1 MSFRCLIS
9 DLLSK
14 EVYDF
19 DKLRYF
25 TITLL
30 NLVKHYLFL
39 HAHFSWNSF
48 TENLNSSA
56 PSAADVLLWRRRHVS
71 FGIIVVATVA
81 WVIFERSGLSFLS
94 ICSDVFLLLI
104 ISLFIHANY
113 AVLRNRYEHHTLLLM
128 VTLKPLLLITFSFPS
143 RPLPELSELV
153 FSEEMVTN
161 VAASFRVKINSLLL
175 MAHDI
180 TLGKDFRLFFQVYWA
195 DVCELMDVRG
205 DGKNNWLVLLLWEF
219 FFPYKKEFK
228 NTHGNY

>member
-1 MSFRCLIS
+1 MGGGI
-9 DLLSK
+9 
-14 EVYDF
+14 
-19 DKLRYF
+19 
-25 TITLL
+25 
-30 NLVKHYLFL
+30 
-39 HAHFSWNSF
+39 
-48 TENLNSSA
+48 
-56 PSAADVLLWRRRHVS
+56 AADVLLWRRRHVS

-180 TLGKDFRLFFQVYWA
+180 TLGKDFRLFFQVV
-195 DVCELMDVRG
+195 VCLWLISAIGSFFSFFTLAYIGTIISITVPALYSRYEKHVDRFCGMLHRNFSRHYKVVDESFISKLPRSLSK
-205 DGKNNWLVLLLWEF
+205 DKNM
-219 FFPYKKEFK
+219 
-228 NTHGNY
+228 